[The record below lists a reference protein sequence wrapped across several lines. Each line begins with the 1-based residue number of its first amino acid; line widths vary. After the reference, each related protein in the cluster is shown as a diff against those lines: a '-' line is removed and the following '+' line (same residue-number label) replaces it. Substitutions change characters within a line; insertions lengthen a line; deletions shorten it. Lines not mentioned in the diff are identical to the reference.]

1 MNEALQEL
9 CDCTRSPSV
18 ARRAK
23 TASKLR
29 GSSDPSEFSY
39 LDAVKISASR
49 MVPVRS
55 ICYSEIEI
63 EIEDAQESN
72 EPLVSFDINFIRTPR
87 NYFSFVLRLK
97 ISRFQ
102 TFYSTKKF
110 YFTTQFLITQVLILY
125 SIKHIF
131 RITCILNYANF
142 TQRILIPREI
152 LYIISNF
159 LGSLSQRY

>member
-72 EPLVSFDINFIRTPR
+72 EPLVSFDINFIRIPR
-87 NYFSFVLRLK
+87 NYFSLV
-97 ISRFQ
+97 SRFQ
-102 TFYSTKKF
+102 IFHSTKKF

-125 SIKHIF
+125 SIKYIF
-131 RITCILNYANF
+131 RITCILNYTNF
-142 TQRILIPREI
+142 TQRILISREI